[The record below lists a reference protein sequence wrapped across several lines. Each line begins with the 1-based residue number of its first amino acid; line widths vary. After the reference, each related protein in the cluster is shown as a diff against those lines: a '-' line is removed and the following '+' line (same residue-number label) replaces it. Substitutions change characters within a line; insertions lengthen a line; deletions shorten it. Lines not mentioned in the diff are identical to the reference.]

1 MKKILAL
8 SLALIMMFAFVACG
22 SSPEDKVAK
31 YVKENGEKIVTA
43 FDEGFAGSGMV
54 YETEL
59 KADGA
64 TIVLD
69 VKISDFGDEF
79 PEITDEILELMKPVM
94 QAAANEMQPE
104 FAESFDD
111 MKEELPELE
120 NFIVNLCTAD
130 GDILATF
137 ETNK

>member
-8 SLALIMMFAFVACG
+8 TLALIMLFAFAACG
-22 SSPEDKVAK
+22 NSPEDKVAK
-31 YVKENGEKIVTA
+31 YVKENGDEIVA
-43 FDEGFAGSGMV
+43 SFDEGFAGSGMV
-54 YETEL
+54 YETEI

-69 VKISDFGDEF
+69 VKISDFGMGFELDDA
-79 PEITDEILELMKPVM
+79 TLELLKPM
-94 QAAANEMQPE
+94 LQTAADEMQPE
-104 FAESFDD
+104 FAEEFED

-120 NFIVNLCTAD
+120 NFIVNLCD
-130 GDILATF
+130 KEGDLLVSF